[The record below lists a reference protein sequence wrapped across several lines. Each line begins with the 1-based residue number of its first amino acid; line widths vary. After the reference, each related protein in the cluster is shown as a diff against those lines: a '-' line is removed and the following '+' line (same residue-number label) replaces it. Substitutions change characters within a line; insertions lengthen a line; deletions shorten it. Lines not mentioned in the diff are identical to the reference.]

1 MTIQLTAAG
10 LRKAFPSAKMEYVNA
25 LIEHVQIME
34 SHGILENDK
43 RLRHFLAQGAAET
56 SGYTITEE
64 SGAYSAEGLL
74 KTFPKYFKSKAE
86 AKAYAKRPQA
96 IFNRTYGNRLGN
108 TAPGDGYKYRGRGIF
123 QLTGKDAYKRYGE
136 RLGIDLINDPD
147 QAANPD
153 ISIKIACLYWADLG
167 LNDWADKDDL
177 LAVSRGIN
185 GGNPKRNIQPN
196 GMQHRK
202 SWYARVTKN
211 FSFGVAAAEVETG
224 APGTLKEGDEG
235 PEVEKLQSLLRAKGY
250 PAGNIDGI
258 YGSNTRRAVSLFQ
271 AENSAEGKTGIWI
284 AEYWPLLESAQ
295 TLAEN
300 RQEITAKDLA
310 NDPVIKQATIW
321 QRLLLWFGIGGALT
335 GGASEGASNFPALVT
350 QYQPILETLRPPIQW
365 AANNGWV
372 LVVLLC
378 IAGFIGLKYLIQHT
392 VRAYKYGDYQG
403 QYKEVK

>member
-25 LIEHVQIME
+25 LIEHVQTME
-34 SHGILENDK
+34 KHGILQNDK

-56 SGYTITEE
+56 SGYTITVE
-64 SGAYSAEGLL
+64 SGAYSADGLL
-74 KTFPKYFKSKAE
+74 KVFPKYFKSRAE

-96 IFNRTYGNRLGN
+96 IFNRTYGGRLGN

-123 QLTGKDAYKRYGE
+123 QLTGKDAYRRYGE
-136 RLGIDLINDPD
+136 RLGIDLVNDPD
-147 QAANPD
+147 KAADPMV
-153 ISIKIACLYWADLG
+153 SVQIACLYWSDLD

-196 GMQHRK
+196 GMAHRK
-202 SWYARVTKN
+202 SWYAKVTKT
-211 FSFGVAAAEVETG
+211 FSFGVAAAEVAKPE
-224 APGTLKEGDEG
+224 AGTLQEGDEG

-250 PAGNIDGI
+250 PVGAIDGI
-258 YGSNTRRAVSLFQ
+258 YGANTRRAVTLFQ
-271 AENSAEGKTGIWI
+271 AENSAEGKPGIWV
-284 AEYWPLLESAQ
+284 AEYWPLLENAANIQ
-295 TLAEN
+295 EN
-300 RQEITAKDLA
+300 RQETTAKDLA
-310 NDPVIKQATIW
+310 GDPIVKQATFW
-321 QRLLLWFGIGGALT
+321 QRLMLWFGIGGALT

-378 IAGFIGLKYLIQHT
+378 IAGFFAFRHIIQK
-392 VRAYKYGDYQG
+392 VVKSYKHGDYQG
-403 QYKEVK
+403 QYREVK